1 MRSITLL
8 GPYLIP
14 VALLAGSAQAA
25 GTAQDFD
32 LACAVTSAA
41 EVVSTPSGSEAREF
55 ALHVH
60 WFYLGRLSGRDSNTY
75 WYAVV
80 QGKLAELKDRA
91 KNPDFYGECLVFAT
105 KQIS

>member
-1 MRSITLL
+1 MRLIALL
-8 GPYLIP
+8 GLIP
-14 VALLAGSAQAA
+14 MALLAGSAQAA

-41 EVVSTPSGSEAREF
+41 EVVSTPGGSEARDLAF
-55 ALHVH
+55 KVH
-60 WFYLGRLSGRDSNTY
+60 WFYLGRLSGRDDNTY

-80 QGKLAELKDRA
+80 QGKLAQLKDKAR
-91 KNPDFYGECLVFAT
+91 NPDLYGECLAFAA

>member
-1 MRSITLL
+1 MRSITSLAC
-8 GPYLIP
+8 LIP
-14 VALLAGSAQAA
+14 MALLASSAQAT

-55 ALHVH
+55 AFRIH
-60 WFYLGRLSGRDSNTY
+60 WFYVGRLSGRDDNTY
-75 WYAVV
+75 WFAVV
-80 QGKLAELKDRA
+80 QGKLAQLKDKAR
-91 KNPDFYGECLVFAT
+91 NSDLYGECLVFAA